1 MIRQITIEAKIQ
13 VYAQTKNNNIEF
25 FYGKNTAIQTP
36 CPNPQ
41 NIPLQK
47 PLNF

>member
-25 FYGKNTAIQTP
+25 FYGKNTAIQPPAPTHKIFP
-36 CPNPQ
+36 RKSP
-41 NIPLQK
+41 
-47 PLNF
+47 